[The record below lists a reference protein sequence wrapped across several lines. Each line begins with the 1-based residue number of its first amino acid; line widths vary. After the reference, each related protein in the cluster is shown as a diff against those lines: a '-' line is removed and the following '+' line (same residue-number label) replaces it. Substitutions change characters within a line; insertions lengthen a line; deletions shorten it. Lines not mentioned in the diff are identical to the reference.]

1 MMPGKET
8 TLRRASVALMTLLL
22 AASMAACGGG
32 RKATQEPAAGTA
44 GTVAPTSPAPTQ
56 TSSLPQGGQPVRLD
70 PARFTAQIDN
80 PWWPMTPGSRW
91 TYRET
96 DGQGNEQRIEVT
108 VTGRTKRI
116 LGIDARVV
124 HDVATSN
131 GQVQE
136 DTYDWYAQDN
146 QGNVWYLGEDTKEYQ
161 NGKVTSTEGSW
172 QAGVD
177 GAQPGVLVPAHP
189 KPGMAYRQEYYKGQ
203 AEDGA
208 QVLSLGRKA
217 TVPYGMFSSLVVT
230 KEFTPLEPDVVEH
243 KFYAPGVGQVLAI
256 TVSGGSSREEL
267 VRFEHAP

>member
-1 MMPGKET
+1 M
-8 TLRRASVALMTLLL
+8 ALLL

-32 RKATQEPAAGTA
+32 RKATQESAAATTGTA
-44 GTVAPTSPAPTQ
+44 APPSRAPTQ
-56 TSSLPQGGQPVRLD
+56 TSRLPQAGEPAHLD

-80 PWWPMTPGSRW
+80 PYWPMAPGSRW
-91 TYRET
+91 IYRET
-96 DGQGNEQRIEVT
+96 DAQGNEQRIEVI
-108 VTGRTKRI
+108 VTSKTKRI

-124 HDVATSN
+124 HDIATSN

-136 DTYDWYAQDN
+136 DTYDWYAQDD
-146 QGNVWYLGEDTKEYQ
+146 QGNVWYMGEDTKEYQ

-172 QAGVD
+172 QGGVD
-177 GAQPGVLVPAHP
+177 GAQPGILVPAHP
-189 KPGMAYRQEYYKGQ
+189 EPGMAYRQEYYKGQ

-217 TVPYGMFSSLVVT
+217 MVPYGVFDNLVIT
-230 KEFTPLEPDVVEH
+230 KEFTPLEPGVVEH

-267 VRFEHAP
+267 VKFEHAP